1 MSIMEADGGLTEMAM
16 NNSRYH
22 ADQVLLV
29 RFYSHPKKNLAKSEE
44 EGRPIFEDT
53 DYIEIMQPGNKD
65 SIIRRPASQRDK
77 DRFAEHY
84 RKFQAR
90 ATEDHVEGTLLSE
103 WPAISR
109 AQVEELRFLN
119 IRTVEQ
125 LAQLADS
132 NAQNIMGIQ
141 GLKQKAAKYLETAKD
156 QALADRL
163 DEMEAR
169 NRELEEKLALVT
181 ENPAVVADAN
191 DNPAPKKRGRPPKN
205 TEE

>member
-1 MSIMEADGGLTEMAM
+1 MAHSS
-16 NNSRYH
+16 SRYH
-22 ADQVLLV
+22 GDEVLLV
-29 RFYSHPKKNLAKSEE
+29 RFYKAPKQNLSRTQE

-65 SIIRRPASQRDK
+65 SIIRRPATDRDK
-77 DRFAEHY
+77 SRFSEHY
-84 RKFQAR
+84 RKYEAR
-90 ATEDHVEGTLLSE
+90 VTDDHIEGTLLSE

-125 LAQLADS
+125 LAQIADS

-141 GLKQKAAKYLETAKD
+141 GLKSKAAKFLETSKD
-156 QALADRL
+156 QALSDRL
-163 DEMEAR
+163 AEIEAR
-169 NRELEEKLALVT
+169 NAELEAKLAAVS
-181 ENPAVVADAN
+181 ENPAIVADAKE
-191 DNPAPKKRGRPPKN
+191 NPAPKRRGRPPKMDD

>member
-1 MSIMEADGGLTEMAM
+1 MSIMEAEHGLTDMAM

-22 ADQVLLV
+22 GDETLLV
-29 RFYSHPKKNLAKSEE
+29 RFFKHPRRDIAQSEE
-44 EGRPIFEDT
+44 QGRPIFSEV

-65 SIIRRPASQRDK
+65 SIIRRPATDRDK

-84 RKFQAR
+84 RKYQAR
-90 ATEDHVEGTLLSE
+90 ATDEHIEGTPLEE

-125 LAQLADS
+125 LAGMADS

-141 GLKQKAAKYLETAKD
+141 MLKSKASKFLQAAEKEATAEKFAELEAKYE
-156 QALADRL
+156 ALLA
-163 DEMEAR
+163 AQ
-169 NRELEEKLALVT
+169 EEK
-181 ENPAVVADAN
+181 
-191 DNPAPKKRGRPPKN
+191 PKRRGRPRK
-205 TEE
+205 TEEETPAEE